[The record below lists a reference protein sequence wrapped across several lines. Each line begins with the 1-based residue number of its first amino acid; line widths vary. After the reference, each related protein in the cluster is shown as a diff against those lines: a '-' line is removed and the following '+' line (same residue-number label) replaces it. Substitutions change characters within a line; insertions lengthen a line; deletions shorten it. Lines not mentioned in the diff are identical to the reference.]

1 MEADRGQGRKERG
14 SNRMQKP
21 GEAGPPHLAS
31 AGLQE
36 AGASRRPHLFL
47 PARQQP
53 GWGGDLLASYEA
65 SLDGHGQQVTKKMEL
80 E

>member
-36 AGASRRPHLFL
+36 ARGFTAASPL
-47 PARQQP
+47 PARP
-53 GWGGDLLASYEA
+53 AAARVGWRPAS
-65 SLDGHGQQVTKKMEL
+65 EL
-80 E
+80 